1 MLFLCFAMH
10 KFLCEIKKKKKPA
23 VFGKAPMEHQHFQ
36 VFIKLPISVALMDSI
51 AETLLDTAH

>member
-1 MLFLCFAMH
+1 M
-10 KFLCEIKKKKKPA
+10 KFKKKKKKPA